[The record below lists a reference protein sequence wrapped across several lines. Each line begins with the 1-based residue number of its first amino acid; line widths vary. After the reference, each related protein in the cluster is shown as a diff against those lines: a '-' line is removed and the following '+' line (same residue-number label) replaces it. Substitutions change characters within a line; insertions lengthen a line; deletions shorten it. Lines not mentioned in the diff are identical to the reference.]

1 MFINQKTLLGHL
13 LFRATYKFEFSRV
26 CFNSH
31 TVRYSQIR
39 KFEKE
44 REIEREEI
52 YRKEWMNGKEQNL
65 NVKPFQFNNQK
76 ITFSFFHSFQYNDCP

>member
-13 LFRATYKFEFSRV
+13 LFRVTNKFEFSRV
-26 CFNSH
+26 CFNSL
-31 TVRYSQIR
+31 TVRYSQMR

-44 REIEREEI
+44 REKI
-52 YRKEWMNGKEQNL
+52 YRKKWMNGKEQNL